1 MKVGKEGI
9 AGAIS
14 ALECWMTRD
23 HEFEKNKETQIIK
36 KWKNDL
42 FDLQGIEISEH
53 EDWTGNPITR
63 LKIKIDPERCFANA
77 WEISSRLKNLNPSIV
92 VRDDLIENQEFFLD
106 PCNINHDEIGLV
118 SDSIIK
124 VLNDFTNDPERK
136 KETWSEVKSTR
147 EKNILSWGD

>member
-1 MKVGKEGI
+1 MGLLENKFIIVT
-9 AGAIS
+9 GA
-14 ALECWMTRD
+14 A
-23 HEFEKNKETQIIK
+23 
-36 KWKNDL
+36 
-42 FDLQGIEISEH
+42 QGIGFSAAESILNEKANVLICDVDRVALEISEH

-147 EKNILSWGD
+147 EKNILS